1 MFSGEV
7 QDLGP
12 DGEGAAAVAAGGV
25 LLTLAS
31 GQFLMTL
38 DSSVMN
44 VSIASVAEDIGTTV
58 TGIQTAITLY
68 ALVMAAFMI
77 TGGKIGTI
85 IGRRRAFSIG
95 CVVYGAGSLT
105 TSLAP
110 NLAVLLLGWSLL
122 EGLGAALIMPAIV
135 GLVASNVAPAGRPR
149 AYGLIAS
156 AAAIAVAAGPL
167 IGGLVTTY
175 ASWRW
180 VFAGEVLVVT
190 AIVAF
195 ARRLGEEA
203 RVGPRPRLDL
213 VGTVLS
219 ALGLGLAVYGVLRS
233 GEWGWI
239 APKPGGE
246 AWLGLSPVLWLVLAG
261 VGVLYLFT
269 RWELRVVE
277 RRGEPLVQPG
287 MLRNPRLRGGLTMFF
302 FQYLVQGGLFFVV
315 PLFLSIVVGLSAAGT
330 GVRLLPL
337 SITLLLA
344 ALSIPKF
351 RPHASPRRVVQGG
364 LLALLAGIVA
374 LVAALEEGA
383 GAEITTGPL
392 LLAGFGVGAL
402 ASQLGSVT
410 VSSVPENESGE
421 VGGLQNTGSNLGTSV
436 GTALIGSI
444 LIATL
449 SASFL
454 RGIGENPAVPEELS
468 TQASVEFASGI
479 PFVADDDLEATLL
492 ASGVEADVAPA
503 VVEENAEAR
512 IVALRVSLSVL
523 ALTVLLALFF
533 TRGIPSI
540 QPGRR
545 GCGDNH
551 PPGMTA
557 AGPAVTT
564 IDAPATFRAQ
574 EVSGDT
580 RRAEAE

>member
-1 MFSGEV
+1 MFFGEV
-7 QDLGP
+7 QELGP
-12 DGEGAAAVAAGGV
+12 DGEGAAAAAAGGV

-135 GLVASNVAPAGRPR
+135 GLVASNVAPGGRPR

-156 AAAIAVAAGPL
+156 AGAIAVAAGPL

-180 VFAGEVLVVT
+180 VFAGEVLVVA

-219 ALGLGLAVYGVLRS
+219 ALGLGLAVFGVLRS

-239 APKPGGE
+239 APKAGGKE
-246 AWLGLSPVLWLVLAG
+246 WLGLSPVVWLLLAG
-261 VGVLYLFT
+261 GAVLYLFT

-277 RRGEPLVQPG
+277 KHDEPLVQPG

-302 FQYLVQGGLFFVV
+302 FQYFVQGGLFFVV

-351 RPHASPRRVVQGG
+351 RPHASPRGVVQGG

-410 VSSVPENESGE
+410 VSSVPEEESGE
-421 VGGLQNTGSNLGTSV
+421 VGGLQNTGLNLGTSV

-540 QPGRR
+540 QPADEAAGTITRR
-545 GCGDNH
+545 G
-551 PPGMTA
+551 
-557 AGPAVTT
+557 
-564 IDAPATFRAQ
+564 
-574 EVSGDT
+574 
-580 RRAEAE
+580 